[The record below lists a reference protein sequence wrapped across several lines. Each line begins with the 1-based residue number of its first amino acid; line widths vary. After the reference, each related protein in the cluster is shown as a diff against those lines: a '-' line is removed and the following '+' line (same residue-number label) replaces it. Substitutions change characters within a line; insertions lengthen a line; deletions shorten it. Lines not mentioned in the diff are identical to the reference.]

1 MKSDPAQVVD
11 LQTQVEGRLR
21 AKSHPTGE
29 DRRGPRRDVI
39 RAATLRVGDLTVPV
53 TLRNVA
59 SGGAFV
65 TSMLVVEPGE
75 RCELSLPGGLAVSC
89 RVSWVRP
96 FAHPDGPGCGLAFL
110 TEGPAE
116 ADALR
121 FVLCA
126 LDA

>member
-1 MKSDPAQVVD
+1 VKSDPVPVVD

-21 AKSHPTGE
+21 ASQPAGE

-39 RAATLRVGDLTVPV
+39 RIATLRLGDLTVPV

-59 SGGAFV
+59 AGGAFV

-75 RCELSLPGGLAVSC
+75 RCELSLPDGPAVVC
-89 RVSWVRP
+89 RVAWVRP
-96 FAHPDGPGCGLAFL
+96 FAHPDGPGCGLVFV
-110 TEGPAE
+110 AE
-116 ADALR
+116 EESLR
-121 FVLCA
+121 WVLAA